1 MENEIN
7 IIILINVYMEVSI
20 MATIR
25 AVSYSRFSSNNQR
38 TESIDAQQRAIYK
51 YIAENK
57 YTPVGD
63 YVDEALTGTNL
74 QRPGFQSML
83 DDAKKGMFD
92 VVIVHKM
99 DRFSRDVYDALDV
112 QRKLAFYGVRIESVI
127 ERFEET
133 PEGQLQKVIQLG
145 VGQYYSQNL
154 AREVVKGLKEN
165 AYKAMHNG
173 GIPPYGFDVDPETKR
188 YIINEHEASGIR
200 IMFEKII
207 QGWSYRELAE
217 YLNLLGYRTKI
228 GNKFSATSSFYD
240 ILTNPKYMGVYT
252 YNRSVSKPKQIG
264 MKRSHRKNKNEEEI
278 IRIPNGVPAIVD
290 KETFE
295 LVQKLLKQRRRSKG
309 QHKAKEVYLLTGLVE
324 CAECGSAYHGSS
336 RIGGRN
342 KSKYVSYRCSK
353 RKKLENPCKCKEINK
368 TLLDEFV
375 VNQLY
380 TTLLNQTNLEQLLEE
395 VNIKLKQKYADM
407 DQDLPQLQK
416 QLDEVNQKISNLVQ
430 AIAMGG
436 LGSLDTI
443 TQEIQRLE
451 HDKVK
456 LTELV
461 QENQVKKESLTL
473 TLEQLKQVLDESK
486 QYMLSNHDDMVKYIL
501 SRFIHKIIIGNET
514 IIVNY
519 NYGGFYFDFKS
530 ILLLESVTYQRDDVY
545 SNSSLEE
552 VI

>member
-1 MENEIN
+1 MKISNS
-7 IIILINVYMEVSI
+7 M
-20 MATIR
+20 R
-25 AVSYSRFSSNNQR
+25 AAAYCRFSSSNQR
-38 TESIDAQQRAIYK
+38 EESIDAQLRAIYK
-51 YIAENK
+51 YMDEHE

-63 YVDEALTGTNL
+63 YIDMALTGTNTDRPNF
-74 QRPGFQSML
+74 QRMIE
-83 DDAKKGMFD
+83 DAKKGLFD

-99 DRFSRDVYDALDV
+99 DRFSRNVRDTLNIESELAL
-112 QRKLAFYGVRIESVI
+112 YGVKVISVI
-127 ERFEET
+127 EQFSDT
-133 PEGQLQKVIQLG
+133 PEGQLQQIIQLG

-154 AREVVKGLKEN
+154 AREVMKGLKEN
-165 AYKAMHNG
+165 AFKAIHNG
-173 GIPPYGFDVDPETKR
+173 GIAPLGYDVDPETKK

-228 GNKFSATSSFYD
+228 GNKFSANSSFYD
-240 ILTNPKYMGVYT
+240 LLTNPKYKGEYVF
-252 YNRSVSKPKQIG
+252 NRSVSKPKQIG

-290 KETFE
+290 EETFE

-395 VNIKLKQKYADM
+395 VNVKLKQKYTDM
-407 DQDLPQLQK
+407 NQDLPQLQK

-514 IIVNY
+514 IIVDY

-545 SNSSLEE
+545 SNSSLKE

>member
-1 MENEIN
+1 
-7 IIILINVYMEVSI
+7 MEVII
-20 MATIR
+20 MTVVKVATY
-25 AVSYSRFSSNNQR
+25 ARFSSNNQR
-38 TESIDAQQRAIYK
+38 EESIMSQQRHMHK
-51 YIAENK
+51 YIAQKGYLLVEE
-57 YTPVGD
+57 
-63 YVDEALTGTNL
+63 YVDEALTGTNTN
-74 QRPGFQSML
+74 RPAFKKMI
-83 DDAKKGMFD
+83 DDAKQHKFD

-99 DRFSRDVYDALDV
+99 DRFARSVYDTLDV
-112 QRKLAFYGVRIESVI
+112 KKQLLMYGVTIESVI
-127 ERFEET
+127 DKFEST
-133 PEGQLQKVIQLG
+133 PEGDLQQIIQLG
-145 VGQYYSQNL
+145 INEYYSKNL
-154 AREVVKGLKEN
+154 AREVMKGLSEN
-165 AYKAMHNG
+165 AYQAKHNG
-173 GIPPYGFDVDPETKR
+173 GIPLYGYDVDPETKK
-188 YIINEHEASGIR
+188 YIINEHEAGAVR
-200 IMFEKII
+200 IIFNKII
-207 QGWSYRELAE
+207 QGFSYRELAE

-240 ILTNPKYMGVYT
+240 ILTNPKYKGEYVF
-252 YNRSVSKPKQIG
+252 NRSVSKPKQLG

-278 IRIPNGVPAIVD
+278 IRVPNGVPAIVD
-290 KETFE
+290 EETFE

-395 VNIKLKQKYADM
+395 VNVKLKQKYADM

-530 ILLLESVTYQRDDVY
+530 ILLLESITYQRDDVY
-545 SNSSLEE
+545 SNSSIKE

>member
-7 IIILINVYMEVSI
+7 IIILIDVYMEVSI
-20 MATIR
+20 MVTIR

-63 YVDEALTGTNL
+63 YVDEAVTGTNL

-395 VNIKLKQKYADM
+395 VNVKLKQKYADM
-407 DQDLPQLQK
+407 DQDLPKLQK

-461 QENQVKKESLTL
+461 QENQVKKESLIL

-545 SNSSLEE
+545 SNSSLKE
-552 VI
+552 VV

>member
-1 MENEIN
+1 MT
-7 IIILINVYMEVSI
+7 VVKV
-20 MATIR
+20 ATY
-25 AVSYSRFSSNNQR
+25 ARFSSNNQR
-38 TESIDAQQRAIYK
+38 EESIMSQQRHMHK
-51 YIAENK
+51 YIAQKGYLLVEE
-57 YTPVGD
+57 
-63 YVDEALTGTNL
+63 YVDEALTGTNTN
-74 QRPGFQSML
+74 RPAFKKMI
-83 DDAKKGMFD
+83 DDAKQHKFD

-99 DRFSRDVYDALDV
+99 DRFARSVYDTLDV
-112 QRKLAFYGVRIESVI
+112 KKQLLMYGVTIESVI
-127 ERFEET
+127 DKFEST
-133 PEGQLQKVIQLG
+133 PEGDLQQIIQLG
-145 VGQYYSQNL
+145 INEYYSKNL
-154 AREVVKGLKEN
+154 AREVMKGLSEN
-165 AYKAMHNG
+165 AYQAKHNG
-173 GIPPYGFDVDPETKR
+173 GIPLYGYDVDPETKK
-188 YIINEHEASGIR
+188 YIINEHEAGAVR
-200 IMFEKII
+200 IIFNKII
-207 QGWSYRELAE
+207 QGFSYRELAE

-240 ILTNPKYMGVYT
+240 ILTNPKYKGEYVF
-252 YNRSVSKPKQIG
+252 NRSVSKPKQLG

-278 IRIPNGVPAIVD
+278 IRVPNGVPAIVD
-290 KETFE
+290 EETFE

-395 VNIKLKQKYADM
+395 VNVKLKQKYADM

-545 SNSSLEE
+545 SNSSLKE